1 MRALLILGLC
11 ATAMVANARTAK
23 TDTVNRY
30 IINGQTIN
38 NFNGT
43 QLQGKTVKS
52 YNVATQNE
60 KNRVVV
66 THTITIDGA
75 GTSADKKTPTFV
87 EPLGKKAKK
96 AANNPKLQLVI
107 VDGVERPQGVMGPR
121 ADEIESYITY
131 GPDSKEAKAYGEKGK
146 NGVTFITTKQKPMQS
161 SSQNQKPSPMFKF
174 EVKGNDGVSYVTEA
188 DMLKIVDGVVV
199 DELPGPGNYISAK
212 AWGPGSPEAKEFG
225 EIGKNGVVIVR
236 TKQIPTKINSVYS
249 DQLNMAIIGKDD
261 SSKLPF
267 KVVYSKGVTCASE
280 FAGNC
285 IRLEFWP
292 DDEDKSFDVVV
303 IPGVF
308 DDYVLY
314 VDGEKSATMPA
325 ANNISRIEAFAP
337 GTEKAKAYASGGK
350 GAVLIDTRT
359 NIFIVDGKRVSAAE
373 MKALDTRK
381 IKSIDVLKGE
391 SAKRYTEDPRVGVF
405 VVKTK

>member
-30 IINGQTIN
+30 IINGQTIS

-43 QLQGKTVKS
+43 QLQGKTVTS

-66 THTITIDGA
+66 THNITTDGA
-75 GTSADKKTPTFV
+75 KQ
-87 EPLGKKAKK
+87 
-96 AANNPKLQLVI
+96 NPA
-107 VDGVERPQGVMGPR
+107 P
-121 ADEIESYITY
+121 
-131 GPDSKEAKAYGEKGK
+131 
-146 NGVTFITTKQKPMQS
+146 S
-161 SSQNQKPSPMFKF
+161 SNQNQKPSPMFKF

-249 DQLNMAIIGKDD
+249 DQLNMVIIDKDD
-261 SSKLPF
+261 SGKLPF
-267 KVVYSKGVTCASE
+267 KVIYSKNVAYEAS
-280 FAGNC
+280 FGGRC
-285 IRLEFWP
+285 IRFEFG
-292 DDEDKSFDVVV
+292 ENNRDKLFDVVV
-303 IPGVF
+303 IPGAF

-325 ANNISRIEAFAP
+325 ANNIYTIETFAP
-337 GTEKAKAYASGGK
+337 GTEKAKAYASDGK
-350 GAVLIDTRT
+350 GAVHIDTKA
-359 NIFIVDGKRVSAAE
+359 NKKIYVIDGKVVTIAD
-373 MKALDTRK
+373 MKLLDNRK
-381 IKSIDVLKGE
+381 IKSVEVLKGE
-391 SAKRYTEDPRVGVF
+391 SAKGYTDDPNVGVF
-405 VVKTK
+405 IVKTK

>member
-43 QLQGKTVKS
+43 QLQGKTVTS

-75 GTSADKKTPTFV
+75 KQ
-87 EPLGKKAKK
+87 
-96 AANNPKLQLVI
+96 NPA
-107 VDGVERPQGVMGPR
+107 P
-121 ADEIESYITY
+121 
-131 GPDSKEAKAYGEKGK
+131 
-146 NGVTFITTKQKPMQS
+146 S

-212 AWGPGSPEAKEFG
+212 AWGPGSPEAKKIG

-249 DQLNMAIIGKDD
+249 DQLNMVIIDKDD
-261 SSKLPF
+261 SGKLPF
-267 KVVYSKGVTCASE
+267 KVVYNKGVTCASE

-325 ANNISRIEAFAP
+325 ANNISKIEAFAP
-337 GTEKAKAYASGGK
+337 GTEKAKAYARAGK

>member
-43 QLQGKTVKS
+43 QLQGKTVTS

-75 GTSADKKTPTFV
+75 KQ
-87 EPLGKKAKK
+87 
-96 AANNPKLQLVI
+96 NPA
-107 VDGVERPQGVMGPR
+107 P
-121 ADEIESYITY
+121 
-131 GPDSKEAKAYGEKGK
+131 
-146 NGVTFITTKQKPMQS
+146 S

-236 TKQIPTKINSVYS
+236 TKQIPTKILPEAAGLKILLPKPPNTILPIRIPNNAPKNTTYP
-249 DQLNMAIIGKDD
+249 LHPAGIIN
-261 SSKLPF
+261 
-267 KVVYSKGVTCASE
+267 A
-280 FAGNC
+280 
-285 IRLEFWP
+285 
-292 DDEDKSFDVVV
+292 
-303 IPGVF
+303 
-308 DDYVLY
+308 
-314 VDGEKSATMPA
+314 
-325 ANNISRIEAFAP
+325 
-337 GTEKAKAYASGGK
+337 
-350 GAVLIDTRT
+350 
-359 NIFIVDGKRVSAAE
+359 
-373 MKALDTRK
+373 
-381 IKSIDVLKGE
+381 
-391 SAKRYTEDPRVGVF
+391 
-405 VVKTK
+405 